1 MVPTTCVASI
11 GGVAVSSEHVD
22 ICGRHRGQF

>member
-11 GGVAVSSEHVD
+11 EGKAVSSERVD
-22 ICGRHRGQF
+22 ICGRRREQF